1 MKSQFQIGDLAVE
14 VVHKNIKNV
23 HLSVHPPVG
32 RVTIAAP
39 IAMKMDTLRVY
50 IIAKLGWIRSQQQ
63 KMLLQDREPPREFLN
78 RESHYLWGQRY
89 LMQVCEADA
98 PPSIAIRNNHL
109 VMNVRQNMGVDKKQ
123 ELLDGWYR
131 DQLKQVIPAI
141 LAHWEPQIGVTTNR
155 FFVQRMKTQ
164 WGSCNPS
171 AKNIRINTELAKKPR
186 ECLEY
191 IVVHELMHL
200 LEPSHNERFVK
211 LMDQHMPKWHSHRQL
226 LNSLPLRYQQWS
238 Y

>member
-50 IIAKLGWIRSQQQ
+50 TIAKLGWIRAQQK

-98 PPSIAIRNNHL
+98 PPSIAISHNHL
-109 VMNVRQNMGVDKKQ
+109 VMKVRQNVGVEKKQ

-131 DQLKQVIPAI
+131 DQLKVAIPAL
-141 LAHWEPQIGVTTNR
+141 LAHWEPQIGVKTNR

-200 LEPSHNERFVK
+200 LEPSHNERFIK
-211 LMDQHMPKWHSHRQL
+211 LMDKHMPKWHTHRQL
-226 LNSLPLRYQQWS
+226 LNSLPLRYEQWS